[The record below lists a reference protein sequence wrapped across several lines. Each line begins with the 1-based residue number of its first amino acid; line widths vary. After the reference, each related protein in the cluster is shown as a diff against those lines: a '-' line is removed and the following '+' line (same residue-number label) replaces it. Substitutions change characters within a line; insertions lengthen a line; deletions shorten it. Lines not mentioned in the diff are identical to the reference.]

1 MVSLS
6 RHILVLLMLAILATS
21 CNKGPSLQ
29 TYYVDNQEKPGFL
42 SLDIPSSFLNVD
54 TSELSKDQLEAYQS
68 IKKLNMLAYK
78 IDAENLNPYKAE
90 LAQVKSILEDDKYE
104 ELIRGGNNQDGKFVV
119 KYTGDIENIDEFIL
133 FGNADDKGFA
143 IVRVLGNKMSADK
156 IMNLSQVFE
165 NANVD
170 DDAVKQFM
178 NFFE

>member
-6 RHILVLLMLAILATS
+6 RHLIALLLLAILATS
-21 CNKGPSLQ
+21 CSQGPSLQ

-42 SLDIPSSFLNVD
+42 SLDVPSSFLNVD
-54 TSELSKDQLEAYQS
+54 TSQLSADQLEAYQS
-68 IKKLNMLAYK
+68 INKLNMLAYK
-78 IDAENLNPYKAE
+78 IDTENLDSYKTE
-90 LAQVKSILEDDKYE
+90 LAQVKSILDNDKYE
-104 ELIRGGNNQDGKFVV
+104 ELLRGGNNQDGKFMI
-119 KYTGDIENIDEFIL
+119 KYTGDIENVDEFIL
-133 FGNADDKGFA
+133 FGSADDKGFA

-156 IMNLSQVFE
+156 IMNLTQVFE

>member
-6 RHILVLLMLAILATS
+6 RHIIVLLLLAILATS
-21 CNKGPSLQ
+21 CNQGPSLQ
-29 TYYVDNQEKPGFL
+29 AYYVDNQEKPGFL
-42 SLDIPSSFLNVD
+42 SLDVPTSFLNVN
-54 TSELSKDQLEAYQS
+54 TSELSQDQLEAYQS

-78 IDAENLNPYKAE
+78 IDTGNMDSYKAE
-90 LAQVKSILEDDKYE
+90 LTQVKSILDDDKYE
-104 ELIRGGNNQDGKFVV
+104 ELIRGGNNKDGKFTV

-143 IVRVLGNKMSADK
+143 IVRVLGKNMNADK

-170 DDAVKQFM
+170 DDAVKQFI

>member
-6 RHILVLLMLAILATS
+6 RHIIVLLLLAILATS
-21 CNKGPSLQ
+21 CNQGPSLQ
-29 TYYVDNQEKPGFL
+29 AYYVDNQEKPGFL
-42 SLDIPSSFLNVD
+42 SLDVPTSFLNVD

-68 IKKLNMLAYK
+68 INKLNMLAYK
-78 IDAENLNPYKAE
+78 IDTENMDSYKLE
-90 LAQVKSILEDDKYE
+90 LEQVKSILDDDKYE
-104 ELIRGGNNQDGKFVV
+104 ELIRGGNNQDGKFMV
-119 KYTGDIENIDEFIL
+119 KFTGDIENVDEFIL

-143 IVRVLGNKMSADK
+143 IVRVLGKNMSADK

>member
-6 RHILVLLMLAILATS
+6 RHILVMLLLAIFATS
-21 CNKGPSLQ
+21 CNQGPSLQ
-29 TYYVDNQEKPGFL
+29 AYYVDNQEKPSFL
-42 SLDIPSSFLNVD
+42 SLDVPTSFLNVD
-54 TSELSKDQLEAYQS
+54 TSELSKDQLEAYES

-78 IDAENLNPYKAE
+78 IDNENLDSYKAE
-90 LAQVKSILEDDKYE
+90 LAQVKSILDDDKYE
-104 ELIRGGNNQDGKFVV
+104 ELIRGGNNQDGKFMV
-119 KYTGDIENIDEFIL
+119 KFTGDIENIDEFIL

-143 IVRVLGNKMSADK
+143 IVRVLGKNMSADK

-165 NANVD
+165 NANVE